1 MPNDNEALSAAGST
15 VLFREW
21 CVSPNIL
28 KMSNNKM
35 NAVTL
40 KPQSSKSDDSSLSY
54 YCLFC
59 KFAHDDCW
67 DFLVG
72 RKPQLDQSLSCYLCF
87 SRTTRTC
94 FNSPDSPLWQDAHW
108 LISTETLAHTDGIF
122 LAHGHGCQVESLFP
136 TSQLWFLTSGWF
148 NLRSLIS
155 SPSLPGSVHC
165 NFFIGSLF
173 VVTLCGCFYYN
184 HWLGFGKLC
193 GHVNYF
199 TIGKPGILNGEGNF
213 VQKIPGRWTHR
224 RAAMAELTHWPD
236 SWLTWLSLRECP
248 SVR

>member
-1 MPNDNEALSAAGST
+1 MTCWSCGYNWFLRLQLFRVYSCLLDWPQFAQFRSSADAAMPNDNEALSAAGST

-21 CVSPNIL
+21 RVSPNIL

-40 KPQSSKSDDSSLSY
+40 KPQSNKSDDSSLSY
-54 YCLFC
+54 WCLFC

-108 LISTETLAHTDGIF
+108 LISTETLAHTDGII

-136 TSQLWFLTSGWF
+136 TSTSNYDFLHPADST
-148 NLRSLIS
+148 
-155 SPSLPGSVHC
+155 C
-165 NFFIGSLF
+165 
-173 VVTLCGCFYYN
+173 
-184 HWLGFGKLC
+184 
-193 GHVNYF
+193 
-199 TIGKPGILNGEGNF
+199 
-213 VQKIPGRWTHR
+213 
-224 RAAMAELTHWPD
+224 AA
-236 SWLTWLSLRECP
+236 
-248 SVR
+248 